1 MLDRYEELN
10 LATYVENQETK
21 MVFRNASHQDTHADT
36 IKENVTNMCE
46 NLKNPYF
53 NLYHWCKGEL
63 YDIEAV
69 NSSLTMKDKICEK
82 IGKTEKKKR
91 STQGELDNIT
101 TGRKTLKTV
110 FKNSGDTGNM
120 VSKIETVSNP
130 FYYLYYS

>member
-1 MLDRYEELN
+1 
-10 LATYVENQETK
+10 
-21 MVFRNASHQDTHADT
+21 
-36 IKENVTNMCE
+36 MCE

-101 TGRKTLKTV
+101 TGRKTVKTL

-120 VSKIETVSNP
+120 VSKIETVSTLFLLSIQFVTN
-130 FYYLYYS
+130 FNLDIVDS